1 MGVLT
6 RRPVCR
12 RLYLSQAR
20 FGSRSEFAAAGYAG
34 AILRGLFQ
42 GAKGAAVG
50 TTVGAG
56 SRVSAAGKGEQ
67 IVVLSETALNFQL
80 QSPLSVMPMTQLH
93 GRAGKFPAS
102 TTGTPNAREHSST
115 GERASGAEA
124 ACSIASSWE
133 RKRANPA
140 PKVWGWEPQ
149 ISLED
154 GLACTYEWIEE
165 QVREIAI
172 ALSVRRLLQGV

>member
-1 MGVLT
+1 VGVLT

-34 AILRGLFQ
+34 AILGGLFR

-56 SRVSAAGKGEQ
+56 AGSGVSAAGKGEQ
-67 IVVLSETALNFQL
+67 IVLLSETALNFQL
-80 QSPLSVMPMTQLH
+80 QSPLSVMPTTQLLHGAQGRHKAQQAQLARPTSENFQH
-93 GRAGKFPAS
+93 GRQ
-102 TTGTPNAREHSST
+102 
-115 GERASGAEA
+115 RASGAEA
-124 ACSIASSWE
+124 ACSIATSWE

-149 ISLED
+149 ISLKD

-165 QVREIAI
+165 QVREIA
-172 ALSVRRLLQGV
+172 